1 MVYAVILAPFVPLA
15 AGAVSPCGRVG
26 RLTAAV
32 EACLGGALLALVTL
46 TELLAAGIHY
56 GHRVSRWNP
65 KMRPFI
71 FGRRNLIHIVDVR
84 ETVRGLVAGCKFVS
98 KVVGQGKDVL
108 FVGTKRQARTII
120 KEAALRCGMPYV
132 YDRWLGGALTNFDVI
147 RSRLRRLEELEALDA
162 TGQLERFSKK
172 EGSRMR
178 REMHQIHRNLEGLR
192 QMKRLPGLLFVI
204 DPRREKIAVAEAQRL
219 GIPTVCLLDTDCDP
233 DLADIAIP
241 GNDDAMRSIDIVAN
255 RIADA
260 VIQGKELR
268 GAPVQPMA
276 QAAPSEG
283 ATPTTQATAEPP
295 AELAPAPAKPEAP
308 AEEAAEAK
316 EDKGDV

>member
-1 MVYAVILAPFVPLA
+1 LP
-15 AGAVSPCGRVG
+15 
-26 RLTAAV
+26 
-32 EACLGGALLALVTL
+32 LVTL
-46 TELLAAGIHY
+46 RELLAAGIHY

-71 FGRRNLIHIVDVR
+71 FGKRNLIHIVDVR
-84 ETVRGLVAGCKFVS
+84 ETVRGLVAGCKFVT
-98 KVVGQGKDVL
+98 KIVGQGKDVL

-132 YDRWLGGALTNFDVI
+132 YERWLGGALTNFDVI

-178 REMHQIHRNLEGLR
+178 REMRQIHRNLEGLR
-192 QMKRLPGLLFVI
+192 NMKRLPGVLFII

-219 GIPTVCLLDTDCDP
+219 GIPTICLLDTDCDP

-241 GNDDAMRSIDIVAN
+241 GNDDAMRSIDIITN
-255 RIADA
+255 KIADA
-260 VIQGKELR
+260 VIQGKALR

-276 QAAPSEG
+276 QAAP
-283 ATPTTQATAEPP
+283 AE
-295 AELAPAPAKPEAP
+295 EPAPAMAATAATPAEPTPAPETPETP
-308 AEEAAEAK
+308 AEETTEAK
-316 EDKGDV
+316 EDKADA